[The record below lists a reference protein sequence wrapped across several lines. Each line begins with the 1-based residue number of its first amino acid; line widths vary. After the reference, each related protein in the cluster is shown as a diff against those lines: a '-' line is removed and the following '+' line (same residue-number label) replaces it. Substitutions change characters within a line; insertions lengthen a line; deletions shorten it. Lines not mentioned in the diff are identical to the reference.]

1 MKQSAASLKH
11 ARQAQSFDQHAPEE
25 AIKGM
30 FTTKK
35 PRFTL
40 RDWMERRK
48 AQGKAVGFGYSPQ
61 PMGLERRKAAQ

>member
-1 MKQSAASLKH
+1 MSSRAASLK
-11 ARQAQSFDQHAPEE
+11 RLKQAEEFDAHAPEKVL
-25 AIKGM
+25 KGL

-48 AQGKAVGFGYSPQ
+48 QQGKAIGFGYSPQ
-61 PMGLERRKAAQ
+61 PMGLERRKAQS

>member
-1 MKQSAASLKH
+1 MKHSAASLKH
-11 ARQAQSFDQHAPEE
+11 RKVAEDALPPEE
-25 AIKGM
+25 AIKGL
-30 FTTKK
+30 FSTKQ

-61 PMGLERRKAAQ
+61 PMGLERRKASQ